1 MRLDDFLTQ
10 AEPGIIPGDDR
21 HQRLITAS
29 KVSACVVPSRS
40 PYESF
45 DSLYRQLAGL
55 VPKKQIDES
64 LAERG
69 HMLEPAMADWFQYR
83 HPDFVVVDPH
93 KPVPLTWFVGDD
105 FAATPDRILTDDSG
119 EVVGLLE
126 VKTAMRSDGWGED
139 DSSDIPAHYFDQCQ
153 WQMFCTGLNVVHVV
167 ALIAMSYHEYVVT
180 RDDEHIAELAASAQV
195 MLQAVR
201 SGVAPLSDPA
211 HKATYQA
218 VRDEH
223 PQITGEVVVLDFET
237 VTGFLRA
244 LEKERVVKAQVA
256 AAKARVADAMGNAGT
271 AVFGEF
277 EIAKRQAKKS
287 GSPFVTKAKG
297 APALCELEVW

>member
-1 MRLDDFLTQ
+1 MLLSDFLAQ
-10 AEPGIIPGDDR
+10 AEPGISPGDDR

-83 HPDFVVVDPH
+83 HPEWVVVDPH
-93 KPVPLTWFVGDD
+93 EPEPLTWFHGDD
-105 FAATPDRILTDDSG
+105 FAATPDRILTDKDG
-119 EVVGLLE
+119 EVIGLLE
-126 VKTAMRSDGWGED
+126 VKTALRPDGWGED
-139 DSSDIPAHYFDQCQ
+139 DSSDIPAHYYDQCQ
-153 WQMFCTGLNVVHVV
+153 WQMFCTGLDVVHVV
-167 ALIAMSYHEYVVT
+167 ALVAMSYHEFVVT
-180 RDDEHIAELAASAQV
+180 RDDAHIAELVASAQV
-195 MLQAVR
+195 MLKAIR
-201 SGVAPLSDPA
+201 SGVAPLSDPV

-223 PQITGEVVVLDFET
+223 PEITDEVAVLDFET
-237 VTGFLRA
+237 ATGFIRA
-244 LEKERVVKAQVA
+244 LEKERLVKAQVA
-256 AAKARVADAMGNAGT
+256 AAKARVADAMGNAGL
-271 AVFGEF
+271 AVFDVY
-277 EIAKRQAKKS
+277 EIAKRQARRS
-287 GSPFVTKAKG
+287 GSPYVTRAKG